1 MNLKKIIAPIITWA
15 IMTVLIVWL
24 LLTVGTNW
32 RGIGHALGP
41 GLIISAALTGMVFFI
56 IWAFKKQ
63 FGGRNENALEAANIL
78 NERYLKE
85 YLERG
90 DLNEPRVVAGGTLRY
105 NGSINNTRVELD
117 FYTSPLSFPAHEG
130 DLNATRISLQATLAQ
145 IRVWLPEGAK
155 GTKELT
161 KKAKETLSFVD
172 SGYNIALG
180 RMFNT
185 KSIILTDGSGNDS
198 LSPEQFR
205 EYVDGLVGVVSGA

>member
-1 MNLKKIIAPIITWA
+1 MNLRKLIAPIITWA

-32 RGIGHALGP
+32 GGIRQALVP
-41 GLIISAALTGMVFFI
+41 GLIISAALTGLLFFI

-63 FGGRNENALEAANIL
+63 FGGRKGNALEAATLL

-90 DLNEPRVVAGGTLRY
+90 DLSGPQVITGGALRY
-105 NGSINNTRVELD
+105 SGKIQATRVELD
-117 FYTSPLSFPAHEG
+117 FYTSPLHFAAYEC

-155 GTKELT
+155 GTRELAN
-161 KKAKETLSFVD
+161 KAKTAVSFVD
-172 SGYNIALG
+172 SGYRFALG
-180 RMFNT
+180 RLFNT
-185 KSIILTDGSGNDS
+185 ESIVLTDGTNDS
-198 LSPEQFR
+198 LSPEKFR
-205 EYVDGLVGVVSGA
+205 EFIDGLVGVIAAA